1 MGFVGEGGVRREV
14 GYCYYLA
21 AENPLDR
28 ETLALNGDAFVGFGK
43 KFHRCLLGKHLTGA
57 GPGTEAQSWR
67 TTLSSALLTRKTPLY
82 SINPNFRKRFIKKLT
97 RERVVPTISARV
109 SWLILGITV
118 SGTPSLP
125 NRPSSSQVRAS
136 RRSLEWNTASI

>member
-28 ETLALNGDAFVGFGK
+28 ETLALNGDDSVGFVK
-43 KFHRCLLGKHLTGA
+43 KCHRSLLGNHLTGA
-57 GPGTEAQSWR
+57 GPATEAQSWR

-97 RERVVPTISARV
+97 PELVVPTISATL
-109 SWLILGITV
+109 SYLILAI
-118 SGTPSLP
+118 
-125 NRPSSSQVRAS
+125 
-136 RRSLEWNTASI
+136 I

>member
-1 MGFVGEGGVRREV
+1 MVFLGERGVRSEV

-28 ETLALNGDAFVGFGK
+28 ETLALNGDDSVGFVK
-43 KFHRCLLGKHLTGA
+43 KCHRRLLGNHLTGA
-57 GPGTEAQSWR
+57 GPATEAQSWR

-125 NRPSSSQVRAS
+125 NRASSSRVRAS
-136 RRSLEWNTASI
+136 RFSLELKS